1 MSMPSLDCW
10 CNSIPLR
17 SISNPSTMF
26 SFVSSEREAAYGRGA
41 GKNLESYPSD
51 KLSRDSAMSFMST
64 SSTVSSEGSCLMLTE
79 ENCSSWTL
87 LLGTSAAT
95 VAAFFSS
102 GVLARVGLF
111 GGFAEGLA
119 KSTAWNVVSSLAAFE
134 VEDEL
139 ALGEGSSSSSS
150 LTVIVSGS
158 LLGSKGLLESNEE
171 RDAGE
176 A

>member
-1 MSMPSLDCW
+1 
-10 CNSIPLR
+10 
-17 SISNPSTMF
+17 
-26 SFVSSEREAAYGRGA
+26 
-41 GKNLESYPSD
+41 
-51 KLSRDSAMSFMST
+51 
-64 SSTVSSEGSCLMLTE
+64 MLTE

-87 LLGTSAAT
+87 LGTSVAT

-119 KSTAWNVVSSLAAFE
+119 KSTAWKVDSSLAAFE

-139 ALGEGSSSSSS
+139 ALGGGWSSSSS
-150 LTVIVSGS
+150 LTVMVSGS
-158 LLGSKGLLESNEE
+158 LLGSKGLLESSEE
-171 RDAGE
+171 RDAGD